1 MNMAGLGVR
10 EDHPCPA
17 ARPQELGVAAVDIKK
32 LKEGGINTVES
43 LAFASK
49 RELCEIKGMS
59 DAKVAKIKEIG
70 EGGRAVLGPKGRFPA
85 LGALI

>member
-1 MNMAGLGVR
+1 MHGLNEGVWGHLASLPR
-10 EDHPCPA
+10 PCRA
-17 ARPQELGVAAVDIKK
+17 QDLGVAAVDIKK
-32 LKEGGINTVES
+32 LKEGGINTIES

-70 EGGRAVLGPKGRFPA
+70 ESGTG
-85 LGALI
+85 

>member
-1 MNMAGLGVR
+1 MAPLY
-10 EDHPCPA
+10 
-17 ARPQELGVAAVDIKK
+17 QELGVAAVDIKK
-32 LKEGGINTVES
+32 LKEGGINTIES

-70 EGGRAVLGPKGRFPA
+70 ARMIGDATFRLPA
-85 LGALI
+85 CDGLCMLFMEA

>member
-1 MNMAGLGVR
+1 M
-10 EDHPCPA
+10 
-17 ARPQELGVAAVDIKK
+17 AAVDIKK
-32 LKEGGINTVES
+32 LKEGGINTIEC

-70 EGGRAVLGPKGRFPA
+70 TWLLARATAVRTFVFVFPFGLA
-85 LGALI
+85 GSCR

>member
-1 MNMAGLGVR
+1 M
-10 EDHPCPA
+10 
-17 ARPQELGVAAVDIKK
+17 AAVDIKK
-32 LKEGGINTVES
+32 LKEGGINTIES

-70 EGGRAVLGPKGRFPA
+70 PSGCSLC
-85 LGALI
+85 